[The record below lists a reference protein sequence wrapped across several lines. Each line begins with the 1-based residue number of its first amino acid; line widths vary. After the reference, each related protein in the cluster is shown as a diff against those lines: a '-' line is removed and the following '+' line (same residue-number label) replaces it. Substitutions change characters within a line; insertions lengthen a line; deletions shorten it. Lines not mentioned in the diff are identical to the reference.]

1 LGSGNNGDKNRTW
14 NAIEAEITNN
24 VNNDGSDMGIRI
36 NPTYGY
42 CYKFDGITDF
52 TNCLHR
58 ISSTFQWIRRDFNS
72 PPVAQ
77 ILYVIPKTS
86 TKLKWASMDLY

>member
-42 CYKFDGITDF
+42 CYK
-52 TNCLHR
+52 L
-58 ISSTFQWIRRDFNS
+58 
-72 PPVAQ
+72 VL
-77 ILYVIPKTS
+77 LYVFNTN
-86 TKLKWASMDLY
+86 TVLNTN